1 MGSIYSPFFMRK
13 LLHRDIIVLF
23 GCSLKVEKL
32 KDYVYTCMFGFCEK
46 FYELLLGHLQNV
58 F

>member
-13 LLHRDIIVLF
+13 LLHRDMIVLF

-46 FYELLLGHLQNV
+46 FYELSLGHL
-58 F
+58 